1 MAEFRIVLTPGAHV
15 RRLSRGERLG
25 DDTLYEMV
33 ALFNPPLLSE
43 EMLRALR
50 SYLLPEA
57 KRGRGRPRTE
67 ALTKRQVAN
76 AVATISSPDLPVPVR
91 ELLLMRLR
99 KGSRVT
105 EDDISRK
112 AGSKLLTQ
120 NRNRMARW
128 VYLEL
133 KRLIATGPPYKHS
146 LLGEL
151 TYSHLEKGETI
162 SHKTLL
168 ATHEILG
175 WLGYNPPSLPTLM
188 NIVSGEEK
196 YARKCE

>member
-1 MAEFRIVLTPGAHV
+1 MVEFRIVLTPAAHA
-15 RRLSRGERLG
+15 RRLARGERLG

-33 ALFNPPLLSE
+33 ALFDPPLLSE
-43 EMLRALR
+43 EMLRDLR

-67 ALTKRQVAN
+67 AFTKRQVAN
-76 AVATISSPDLPVPVR
+76 AVETISSPDFPVPIR

-99 KGSRVT
+99 KGNRVT
-105 EDDISRK
+105 EDDLSRK
-112 AGSKLLTQ
+112 AGSKLFTQ

-128 VYLEL
+128 VYREL
-133 KRLIATGPPYKHS
+133 KTTIAAGPPYKHS

-151 TYSHLEKGETI
+151 TSLDLEKGETL
-162 SHKTLL
+162 SQKALL
-168 ATHEILG
+168 GTHQMLD
-175 WLGYNPPSLPTLM
+175 WLGYIPPSLPTLM
-188 NIVSGEEK
+188 NIISGEEK